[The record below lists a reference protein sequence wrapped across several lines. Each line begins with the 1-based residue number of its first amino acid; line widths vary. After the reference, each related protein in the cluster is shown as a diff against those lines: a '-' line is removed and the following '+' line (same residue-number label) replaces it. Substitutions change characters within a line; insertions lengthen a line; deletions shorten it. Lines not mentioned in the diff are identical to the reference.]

1 MKLKTLFT
9 ICIVTISLQA
19 NSKLLD
25 KIQAVFNEKVIT
37 LSQVKRIKNSIAAR
51 RNIIPQIYHST
62 KMTNKEILEKEIQ
75 KFIVRN
81 KLEVMGLIVTDKEV
95 EDSIADREQK
105 LGVTRTE
112 LIKFLDQNNL
122 TFDEYF
128 ELTREAIEHQKFI
141 GWVIRP
147 LVSVTDQE
155 IKNYYYK
162 NSKNK
167 QTIAFSYNLVNFTI
181 PKSKIKNKSLLKKDL
196 INFQQNGVLPDY
208 LKELETNPLGH
219 IGEDGLTSK
228 IKKALSGV
236 NENEF
241 SNPILINGYFNV
253 FFIKEKKLIE
263 SEDFKRSK
271 QRIQNILIGKQIVS
285 ISKTWFESE
294 KNKFYIKYLF

>member
-294 KNKFYIKYLF
+294 KNKFYIKYFF